1 MSDFV
6 ASNNDCSVW
15 SFHCPDDSTGEHRIG
30 MASGVGT
37 EEGDAIRQL
46 AKEKHALG
54 IGYSPGILG
63 GKGGWVMTFVEGRSQ
78 WWSRGERLSAEA
90 PA

>member
-6 ASNNDCSVW
+6 ASNNNCFYPVW
-15 SFHCPDDSTGEHRIG
+15 SFHCPNVGFAD
-30 MASGVGT
+30 GVGT

-54 IGYSPGILG
+54 VGYSPTILG
-63 GKGGWVMTFVEGRSQ
+63 GAGGWVMAFLEGRSQ
-78 WWSRGERLSAEA
+78 WWSRGQRLSDKA